1 MKYRGFDAFD
11 SPAYKMHPNPCG
23 RMIDPH
29 AERLALEEI
38 QYLDI
43 ALGGM
48 DGWLQLVHAKCV
60 FLG

>member
-1 MKYRGFDAFD
+1 
-11 SPAYKMHPNPCG
+11 
-23 RMIDPH
+23 MIDPH

-48 DGWLQLVHAKCV
+48 DGWLQLVHAKYV